1 MNKLIINLL
10 SLCYDA
16 QEAGINI
23 TFEYNSR
30 GVVITHYRKISCEII
45 AEFHINVL
53 SNIDMVDS
61 TTDYILTA
69 LSKVGVGIGTRQPQ

>member
-23 TFEYNSR
+23 TFEYSSR
-30 GVVITHYRKISCEII
+30 GVVITHYKKISCEII
-45 AEFHINVL
+45 AEFHINDL
-53 SNIDMVDS
+53 FNRDMIS
-61 TTDYILTA
+61 ISSSYILMA
-69 LSKVGVGIGTRQPQ
+69 LTKAGVDIGTRQLQ